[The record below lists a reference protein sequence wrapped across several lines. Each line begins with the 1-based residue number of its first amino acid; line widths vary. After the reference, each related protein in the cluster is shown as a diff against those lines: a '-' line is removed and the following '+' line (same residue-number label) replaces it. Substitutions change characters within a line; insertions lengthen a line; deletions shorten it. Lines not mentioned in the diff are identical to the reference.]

1 MLLMSSQKRLMNN
14 LFRLFFDRFF
24 ISYSTIIKSLLSL
37 CQPFCRFAGLRVFLL
52 AGLRAKH
59 FAVLRFCPQT
69 GLQFCGLLVIS
80 LEVVVQCCP
89 DDLIVFHLFFG
100 GMQAYFFDQARL
112 KSRCIF
118 FWPLRGIAGGL
129 ACGFAVLR
137 FCGFAGFF

>member
-1 MLLMSSQKRLMNN
+1 MSTVLRACGFSFSRVCGQNILR
-14 LFRLFFDRFF
+14 
-24 ISYSTIIKSLLSL
+24 
-37 CQPFCRFAGLRVFLL
+37 FCRFA
-52 AGLRAKH
+52 
-59 FAVLRFCPQT
+59 VLPANQQT

-129 ACGFAVLR
+129 ACGFAVLP
-137 FCGFAGFF
+137 FCGLFLTGILLVYSLCLGAVRRRGRDCW